1 MFQHVISMWVCKQF
15 EHVSS
20 YVLCL
25 LRALDSELR
34 SHIRGNDPMFEI
46 SKLAFF
52 AEATGAVQE
61 SHLLEA
67 QNNVANARKTS
78 LQAGFALFKTSLS
91 NDQVLH
97 DRFLAASKTD
107 EARARS
113 AALAS
118 LEAVVWFIVSFV
130 CLILILILILFVWF
144 WFDSDF
150 DFDFYHYLVCH
161 DAAKRNTKH
170 KNKFCHMFSDFLTPG
185 RKCIQLHG
193 TWCRTMPPKA
203 CQLGMLLRRKAWNF
217 HPLHVRLE

>member
-1 MFQHVISMWVCKQF
+1 
-15 EHVSS
+15 
-20 YVLCL
+20 
-25 LRALDSELR
+25 
-34 SHIRGNDPMFEI
+34 MFEI

-113 AALAS
+113 VALAS

-130 CLILILILILFVWF
+130 CL
-144 WFDSDF
+144 
-150 DFDFYHYLVCH
+150 
-161 DAAKRNTKH
+161 
-170 KNKFCHMFSDFLTPG
+170 FLD
-185 RKCIQLHG
+185 R
-193 TWCRTMPPKA
+193 
-203 CQLGMLLRRKAWNF
+203 
-217 HPLHVRLE
+217 